1 MLACLIMLLFCP
13 QVMEKPIFLILLF
26 MLVPLIF
33 ALNISI
39 LINTNHHKQTD
50 KEKLE
55 KCIKNKKQC
64 KYSNIKLFNY
74 DLLNS

>member
-1 MLACLIMLLFCP
+1 
-13 QVMEKPIFLILLF
+13 